1 MMRKRFVSIWFRY
14 LKTDWFSRRDT
25 ALKQLPF
32 VLAFPDHG
40 RMLVTEANAL
50 AEAKGIY
57 QGMVVADARAIVPA
71 LKVLDDNPKLP
82 TKLLEGIARWFIRY
96 TPVVAVD
103 PPDNIILD
111 ATGCAHLW
119 GGENEY
125 LSNIIKRLKNFG
137 YAIKASMADTIG
149 VAWAVAHFSQ
159 SQIIV
164 EHGQQKKALLALP
177 PAALRLEPDIIERL
191 QKLGL
196 RQLSNFIDMPRSA
209 LRRRFGL
216 QILTRIDQA
225 LGYEEE
231 IIQPVESLEPY
242 HERLPCLEPIIT
254 ATGIEIALQRLL
266 GNLCDRF
273 QREQKG
279 LRKAI
284 FKCYR
289 VDGKIKTVQIG
300 TNHPSSNCKHIFKL
314 FELKLDSIEPA
325 LGIELFTLEAPQV
338 EDALRVQEKLWDN
351 TGDLNDI
358 ALAELL
364 DRIEGKVGPNCIH
377 RYMPDEHYWPERSFK
392 EALSL
397 GEKLQTTW
405 KVNRPRPLKI
415 LSVPESITVISLVP
429 DYPPTM
435 FRYKDKS
442 HKIIKADGPERI
454 EQEWWIE
461 EGEYRDYYYV
471 EDEDG
476 KRYWLF
482 RLGHFNADK
491 SYQWFIHGFFA

>member
-1 MMRKRFVSIWFRY
+1 MQKRFVSIWFRY
-14 LKTDWFSRRDT
+14 LKTDWFKRRDSS
-25 ALKQLPF
+25 LKQIPF

-40 RMLVTEANAL
+40 RMVVTEVNAL

-57 QGMVVADARAIVPA
+57 TGMVVADARAMVPA
-71 LKVLDDNPKLP
+71 LKVTDDKPELSF
-82 TKLLEGIARWFIRY
+82 KLLEGISKWFIRY

-103 PPDNIILD
+103 PPESIILD
-111 ATGCAHLW
+111 VTGCAHLW

-125 LSNIIKRLKNFG
+125 LPNIVKRLNNFG
-137 YAIKASMADTIG
+137 YAVKASMADTIG
-149 VAWAVAHFSQ
+149 AAWAVAHFAQ
-159 SQIIV
+159 SPLIL
-164 EHGQQKKALLALP
+164 ETGEQKKALLTLP
-177 PAALRLEPDIIERL
+177 PAALRLEADTTERL

-196 RQLSNFIDMPRSA
+196 CQVGSFIDMPRHA
-209 LRRRFGL
+209 LRRRFGQ
-216 QILTRIDQA
+216 QILIRIDQA

-231 IIQPVESLEPY
+231 IIKPVEPLEPY

-266 GNLCDRF
+266 ENLCARF
-273 QREQKG
+273 QKEQKG

-289 VDGKIKTVQIG
+289 VDGKIETVQIG

-314 FELKLDSIEPA
+314 FELKIDSIEPA
-325 LGIELFTLEAPQV
+325 LGIELFTLDAQQV
-338 EDALRVQEKLWDN
+338 EDALPVQEKIWDN

-364 DRIEGKVGPNCIH
+364 DRIEGKIGPNCIH

-405 KVNRPRPLKI
+405 KVDRPRPIRI
-415 LSVPESITVISLVP
+415 LSKPERITVIALVP
-429 DYPPTM
+429 DYPPSM
-435 FRYKDKS
+435 FRYKEKS
-442 HKIIKADGPERI
+442 HKIIKSDGPERI

-461 EGEYRDYYYV
+461 EGEHRDYYYV

-476 KRYWLF
+476 NRYWLF